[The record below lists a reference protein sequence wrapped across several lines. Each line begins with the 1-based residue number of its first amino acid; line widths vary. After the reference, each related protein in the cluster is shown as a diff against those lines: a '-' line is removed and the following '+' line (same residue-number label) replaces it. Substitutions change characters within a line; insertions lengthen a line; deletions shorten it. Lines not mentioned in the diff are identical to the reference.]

1 MIFSCLLANISA
13 MIKVMKRYRIVYLV
27 ACTVIALTLLGIWL
41 VHGVHFDVLAP
52 SGAIAE
58 QQKSLLLF
66 ALLLSAIVVVPVFT
80 MLGLFAWKYR
90 EGGKAKHTPE
100 WSENSALEALWWG
113 IPIIIIVVLAVVT
126 WRTSHSLDPYRPIA
140 SSHET
145 LEVQVVAL
153 QWKWLFIYP
162 DENIATVNKL
172 VVPEDV
178 PVHFTLTAD
187 APMSAFWVPAL
198 GTQIY
203 TINGMSSQLYLIA
216 DHTGQFEGYTTNI
229 NGKGYADMK
238 FVVDARSQNDFSK
251 WTDTAKASSAKM
263 DIPTYEQ
270 IAKPGMMGQKEY
282 ALADSSLYD
291 TIINKY
297 MPMYMMDDSGTTGME
312 GM

>member
-1 MIFSCLLANISA
+1 
-13 MIKVMKRYRIVYLV
+13 MKRFRPLYLIVCTIIVLV
-27 ACTVIALTLLGIWL
+27 LLGVWL
-41 VHGVHFDVLAP
+41 VHGVRFDVLSP
-52 SGAIAE
+52 SGAIAQ

-66 ALLLSAIVVVPVFT
+66 ALVLSAVVVIPVFT

-90 EGGKAKHTPE
+90 EGGKGKHTPE

-140 SSHET
+140 SSHQT
-145 LEVQVVAL
+145 IEVQVVAL

-162 DENIATVNKL
+162 DKHIATVNKL
-172 VVPEDV
+172 VVPEDT
-178 PVHFTLTAD
+178 PVHFTITAD

-203 TINGMSSQLYLIA
+203 AMNGMSSQLNLIA
-216 DHTGQFEGYTTNI
+216 DHTGQFDGYTTNI
-229 NGKGYADMK
+229 NGKGYSDMK
-238 FVVDARSQNDFSK
+238 FVVDARTQTDFDK
-251 WTDTAKASSAKM
+251 WTTTTASSSAKM
-263 DIPTYEQ
+263 DIATYEQ
-270 IAKPGMMGQKEY
+270 IARPSTMEQKEY

-291 TIINKY
+291 TIIYKY
-297 MPMYMMDDSGTTGME
+297 MPSYMMDDSGMAGME